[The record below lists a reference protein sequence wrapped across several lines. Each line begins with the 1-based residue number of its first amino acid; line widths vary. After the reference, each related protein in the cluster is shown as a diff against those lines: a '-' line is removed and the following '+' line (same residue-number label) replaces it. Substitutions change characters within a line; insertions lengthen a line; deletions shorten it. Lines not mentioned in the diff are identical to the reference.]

1 MQGFIPKLEQF
12 IIKTKEYI
20 IKTVAEMLM
29 QELPMLTEEKFALF
43 QVTGNRLIY
52 EQEYFAK
59 RKFLTVFGV
68 AAQWMKQEKLEK
80 LGKCPRKAVLHKL
93 EEVLLSICEEEC
105 WALPAHVNPADTNWR
120 STIDLFAAETA
131 QSMADIVDVAGEDLS
146 SQCVARVRE
155 NVYRRVLLP
164 FFETPVNTFGW
175 EQCHNNWNAVC
186 NGNIGSAYLHSV
198 KKGQE
203 LNPQYLERICENLL
217 YYIGGL
223 AEDGTC
229 MEGLGYYFYGMTY
242 MVNFANE
249 LYERTNG
256 ELDLLQGSWGNFVT
270 GGEDKRWRIAEW
282 WSKCFF
288 SSGRTVSL
296 SDGDSQDKYRMGLA
310 CVLADRFPAVHLP
323 GVKQAMILEEA
334 PCYRYLPFQ
343 LDLFSTM
350 HYLEKLKQQVE
361 DQRAVY
367 PNHQAE
373 PWQSRVTML
382 KAAQW
387 CIGEAGLHAVGF
399 ACKGGH
405 NGEPHNHNDVGS
417 FLYVAGND
425 MFLADLGAGEY
436 TRDYFGEGRYH
447 ILCNRSLGHN
457 VPVIAGK
464 EQLTG
469 AVHACK
475 KFKAA
480 EDDEKVCVLMDLT
493 DVYEAEQLKNFIRE
507 ICFYK
512 DSGALTVEDTFECIG
527 EVAVTENLVTQ
538 FLPEIEGNSIILIGK
553 EICHIQIAAS
563 NNKASTP
570 LRVISMEHYNHQGEK
585 EQVYLIQWEHLIK
598 KYQKVRFQV
607 GVL

>member
-1 MQGFIPKLEQF
+1 MQSFIPKLEQF

-43 QVTGNRLIY
+43 QATGNRLIY
-52 EQEYFAK
+52 EQEYFAR

-68 AAQWMKQEKLEK
+68 AAQWIKQEKLEK
-80 LGKCPRKAVLHKL
+80 LGKCPKEVIFQKL
-93 EEVLLSICEEEC
+93 EKVLLSICEEEC
-105 WALPAHVNPADTNWR
+105 WALPAHVNPADTNWQ

-131 QSMADIVDVAGEDLS
+131 QSMADIVDMAGEDLS
-146 SQCVARVRE
+146 SQCVAKVRE
-155 NVYRRVLLP
+155 NVYGRVLQS
-164 FFETPVNTFGW
+164 FFEAPVNTFGW

-186 NGNIGSAYLHSV
+186 NGNIGSAYLHSL
-198 KKGQE
+198 KSSEKP
-203 LNPQYLERICENLL
+203 NRQYIERICGNLL
-217 YYIGGL
+217 HYVGGM

-249 LYERTNG
+249 LYEKTNG
-256 ELDLLQGSWGNFVT
+256 RLDLLQGRWGNFMA
-270 GGEDKRWRIAEW
+270 GEEDKRSRIAGW

-288 SSGRTVSL
+288 ISGRTVSF
-296 SDGDSQDKYRMGLA
+296 SDGDSQDKYRMGLVCA
-310 CVLADRFPAVHLP
+310 LADRFPAVHLP
-323 GVKQAMILEEA
+323 SVKQAMVLEED
-334 PCYRYLPFQ
+334 PCYRYLPFKM
-343 LDLFSTM
+343 DLFCTM
-350 HYLEKLKQQVE
+350 HYLEKLRQQVK
-361 DQRAVY
+361 DGRAVY
-367 PNHQAE
+367 QNNKAE
-373 PWQSRVTML
+373 PWQGRVTML

-387 CIGEAGLHAVGF
+387 CIGEAGLHAAGF

-417 FLYVAGND
+417 FLYVVGND

-436 TRDYFGEGRYH
+436 TKDYFGEGRYN

-480 EDDEKVCVLMDLT
+480 EDDKRVYVYMDLT
-493 DVYEAEQLKNFIRE
+493 AAYEAEQLKSFTRQISFHRE
-507 ICFYK
+507 N
-512 DSGALTVEDTFECIG
+512 GVLTVEDTFECTG

-538 FLPEIEGNSIILIGK
+538 FLPEIEDNSIILIGK
-553 EICHIQIAAS
+553 EICHIQIAS
-563 NNKASTP
+563 GDNKVSTP
-570 LRVISMEHYNHQGEK
+570 LRVISKEHYNHQGEK
-585 EQVYLIQWEHLIK
+585 EQVYLIQWEYFIK
-598 KYQKVRFQV
+598 KYQKVRFEV